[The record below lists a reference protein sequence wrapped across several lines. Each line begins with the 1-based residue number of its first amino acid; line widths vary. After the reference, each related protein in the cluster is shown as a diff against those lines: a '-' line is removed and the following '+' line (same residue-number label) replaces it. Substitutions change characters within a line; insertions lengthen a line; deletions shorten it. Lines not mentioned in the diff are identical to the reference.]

1 MEHGRIDNGHGVALA
16 WQRLPGTGP
25 CVVFLPGFR
34 SDMQGDKAKALAAF
48 CAKQGRAML
57 LFDYSGHGES
67 GGRFDIGTISAWKS
81 DALAAIDGL
90 TQGPVILVGSSMGG
104 WLGVLVALARPE
116 RVAGFIGIAAAPD
129 FTEAMMWEAMT
140 FEERAALMEQGV
152 LEQPNDYGEPYA
164 ITRALIEDGR
174 TQLVL
179 GAPVAIKV
187 PVRLLHGQA
196 DRDVPWEFSVKLAAQ
211 ITGADVRVVLVKDGE
226 HRMSRPQD
234 LALLRATLLEL
245 LQDGS

>member
-1 MEHGRIDNGHGVALA
+1 MEYGRIDNGHGVELA
-16 WQRLPGTGP
+16 WQRLPGLGP
-25 CVVFLPGFR
+25 CIVFLPGFR
-34 SDMQGDKAKALAAF
+34 SDMRGDKAKALAAF
-48 CAKQGRAML
+48 CAEQGRAML

-67 GGRFDIGTISAWKS
+67 GGRFDNGTITTWKS
-81 DALAAIDGL
+81 DAITAIDRL
-90 TQGPVILVGSSMGG
+90 TQGPIVLIGSSMGG

-116 RVAGFIGIAAAPD
+116 RVQGFIGIAAAPD

-140 FEERAALMEQGV
+140 FEERAVLTEQGV
-152 LEQPNDYGEPYA
+152 LEQPSDYGEPYV

-179 GAPVAIKV
+179 GSPIAITA

-196 DRDVPWEFSVKLAAQ
+196 DRDVPWEFSLKLAAR
-211 ITGADVRVVLVKDGE
+211 ITGADVRTLLVKDGE

-234 LALLRATLLEL
+234 LALLRATLIEL
-245 LQDGS
+245 LQDGP